1 MATFLKRYQNGEYEQ
16 VWAELLAIGSSIR
29 NEPLLEDALAV
40 ARETMAKAR
49 TNIERLIERLQ
60 AIGYEFEENE
70 VVFIPPQPDVHFQIA
85 SLESKA
91 GVIPLSLRA
100 WYEVVGT
107 VSLRGFHPDWSDFF
121 TFALV
126 VDPLE
131 YVLVEYDAW
140 KHDCNEEPFQVPVAT
155 RPDGGMPY
163 VIEVPNASIDAPLL
177 EERHGT
183 TFVNYLRICFRWGGF
198 PEFEKYRRDNELYLK
213 HFHSLKSKD
222 AIPNKKSLE
231 RNILETE
238 SRLQKIDSLITY
250 LTEDLLPL

>member
-1 MATFLKRYQNGEYEQ
+1 MTTFLERYQNGDYEH
-16 VWAELLAIGSSIR
+16 VWAELLARGSSIR

-60 AIGYEFEENE
+60 AISYEFEDPR
-70 VVFIPPQPDVHFQIA
+70 VVFIPPQPDVHEQIA

-91 GVIPLSLRA
+91 GVLPLSLRA

-107 VSLRGFHPDWSDFF
+107 VSLRGFHPDWGNFF
-121 TFALV
+121 AFALV

-131 YVLVEYDAW
+131 YVLVECDAW
-140 KHDCNEEPFQVPVAT
+140 KDDCDEEPFQFPVAT
-155 RPDGGMPY
+155 RPDGGIPY
-163 VIEVPNASIDAPLL
+163 VIEVPNASIDGTLL
-177 EERHGT
+177 EGLHGT

-198 PEFEKYRRDNELYLK
+198 PEFENYRRDNEIYLQ
-213 HFHSLKSKD
+213 HFHSLKSKK
-222 AIPNKKSLE
+222 AIPNKKFLE
-231 RNILETE
+231 KNIKDTE
-238 SRLQKIDSLITY
+238 SRLQKIDSIITY